1 MAVGTFFDIQLSNSR
16 VLKWSYTQQLPEFGI
31 TEELVKMERDR
42 YNPIFD
48 SSEKIKS
55 L

>member
-1 MAVGTFFDIQLSNSR
+1 MPRRKYAAGNAFIGVSLTILR
-16 VLKWSYTQQLPEFGI
+16 VFLATLPKI
-31 TEELVKMERDR
+31 I